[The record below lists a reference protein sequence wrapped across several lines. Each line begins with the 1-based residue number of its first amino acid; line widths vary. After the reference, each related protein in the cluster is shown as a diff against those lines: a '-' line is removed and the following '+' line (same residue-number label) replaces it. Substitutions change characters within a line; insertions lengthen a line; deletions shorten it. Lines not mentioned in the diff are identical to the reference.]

1 MIRKKERSN
10 RLCFIR
16 LNYSLLTVVEIPLIR
31 IACDTFSAGKYKG
44 IRYLDVTTVYTKEK
58 NSVIINVVNRHK
70 DKAVTTEIVN
80 QSGNFS
86 GKPSVTEVTANDLSE
101 GFSFDK
107 QKEYIPASK
116 EATAMGNKIVYS
128 FPPHSFT
135 QIIVKV
141 D

>member
-101 GFSFDK
+101 GFSFYK
-107 QKEYIPASK
+107 QISLHQKRQRQWAIKLFIHFHLILLHRS
-116 EATAMGNKIVYS
+116 S
-128 FPPHSFT
+128 
-135 QIIVKV
+135 
-141 D
+141 